1 MTGQRK
7 KPSSQELLLPAR
19 RRFLA
24 YSSGVAASLLVPT
37 AFAHSSPRAE
47 SERTIAFQNLHT
59 GEKLKTVYWAEGDYI
74 SDSLKDIER
83 ILRDHRTGDRH
94 PIDPH
99 LLDILTAVQHKT
111 DTNKPFQIISG
122 YRSPKTNNM
131 LNSTSS
137 GVAKRSLHMLGKAI
151 DVRIPGYDLRQ
162 LRRAALSLKAGG
174 VGYYPKSDFVHL
186 DTGRVRH
193 W

>member
-1 MTGQRK
+1 MIVQRK
-7 KPSSQELLLPAR
+7 KTTPQDLHLPCR

-24 YSSGVAASLLVPT
+24 YSSGVAASLILPG
-37 AFAHSSPRAE
+37 AFAHTTPR
-47 SERTIAFQNLHT
+47 ERTLSFQNLHT
-59 GEKLKTVYWAEGDYI
+59 GEKLSTVYWAEGDYI
-74 SDSLKDIER
+74 TDSLKDIER
-83 ILRDHRTGDRH
+83 ILRDHRTGDKH

-111 DTNKPFQIISG
+111 ETNKPFQIISG

-151 DVRIPGYDLRQ
+151 DIRIPGYDLHQ

-174 VGYYPKSDFVHL
+174 VGYYAKSNFVHL